1 MTLDGASSLT
11 GAAASRDTRSVKP
24 KKAAAR
30 ATPSPAKSAPKKRE
44 ATGAQSPA
52 APSSEEGAGEPRP
65 DAPAP
70 ALAETATSAD
80 LTPVVAGNL
89 RRLRTER
96 GWSLERLSQ
105 AAGVSRAML
114 GQIEQGKS
122 APTINVLWKIV
133 RALDVPFSTLIS
145 DPSAGRVTL
154 IQAARS
160 RMLRSRDGTF
170 SSRALFPMDQPRNV
184 EFYELRLAPF
194 GVEETDPHP
203 PGTMENLVV
212 AAGSLE
218 LTIGGERAILVQ
230 GDAILFQADVPH
242 TYRNPGNAEAV
253 LYLVMTYPRLG

>member
-1 MTLDGASSLT
+1 M
-11 GAAASRDTRSVKP
+11 KP
-24 KKAAAR
+24 QKAAAK
-30 ATPSPAKSAPKKRE
+30 AAPSPAKRPAKKRE
-44 ATGAQSPA
+44 AREARPSPGPEA
-52 APSSEEGAGEPRP
+52 REAGPRL

-70 ALAETATSAD
+70 EASEAPPSAD
-80 LTPVVAGNL
+80 LTLVVAGNL
-89 RRLRTER
+89 KRLRAER

-122 APTINVLWKIV
+122 APTITVVWKIV

-145 DPSAGRVTL
+145 DPSAGRVTI

-194 GVEETDPHP
+194 GVEQADPHP
-203 PGTMENLVV
+203 PGATENLVV
-212 AAGSLE
+212 ANGSLE
-218 LTIGGERAILVQ
+218 LTIGGERALLVQ

-242 TYRNPGNAEAV
+242 T
-253 LYLVMTYPRLG
+253 

>member
-1 MTLDGASSLT
+1 
-11 GAAASRDTRSVKP
+11 VKLR
-24 KKAAAR
+24 KAAVAKEVPPKR
-30 ATPSPAKSAPKKRE
+30 GSAPRGRPREEAPAPPAKSAP
-44 ATGAQSPA
+44 P
-52 APSSEEGAGEPRP
+52 APSG
-65 DAPAP
+65 
-70 ALAETATSAD
+70 AD

-89 RRLRTER
+89 KRLRAER

-122 APTINVLWKIV
+122 TPTINVVWKIV

-145 DPSAGRVTL
+145 DPTAPRVTI

-160 RMLRSRDGTF
+160 RLLRSRDGTF
-170 SSRALFPMDQPRNV
+170 SSRALFPMDQPRSV
-184 EFYELRLAPF
+184 EFYELRLAAF
-194 GVEETDPHP
+194 GTEQADPHP

-212 AAGSLE
+212 ATGSLE
-218 LTIGGERAILVQ
+218 LTVGGDRALLVQ

-242 TYRNPGNAEAV
+242 TYRNPGNGEAI

>member
-1 MTLDGASSLT
+1 M
-11 GAAASRDTRSVKP
+11 KP
-24 KKAAAR
+24 QKAAAK
-30 ATPSPAKSAPKKRE
+30 AAPSPAKRPLTKRE
-44 ATGAQSPA
+44 TRDAQPPA
-52 APSSEEGAGEPRP
+52 APEERDAKPRL

-70 ALAETATSAD
+70 EASEAPASAD
-80 LTPVVAGNL
+80 LTPVVAVNL
-89 RRLRTER
+89 KRLRAER

-122 APTINVLWKIV
+122 APTINVVWKIV

-145 DPSAGRVTL
+145 DPSAGRVTI

-194 GVEETDPHP
+194 GVEQADPHP
-203 PGTMENLVV
+203 PGATENLVV
-212 AAGSLE
+212 ANGSLE
-218 LTIGGERAILVQ
+218 LTIGGERALLVQ

>member
-1 MTLDGASSLT
+1 M
-11 GAAASRDTRSVKP
+11 KP
-24 KKAAAR
+24 QKAAAK
-30 ATPSPAKSAPKKRE
+30 AAPSPAKRPAKKGEARE
-44 ATGAQSPA
+44 ARPSPGPEA
-52 APSSEEGAGEPRP
+52 REAGPRL

-70 ALAETATSAD
+70 EPSEAPPSAD
-80 LTPVVAGNL
+80 LTLVVAGNL
-89 RRLRTER
+89 KRLRAER

-122 APTINVLWKIV
+122 APTITVVWKIV

-145 DPSAGRVTL
+145 DPSAGRVTI

-194 GVEETDPHP
+194 GVEQADPHP
-203 PGTMENLVV
+203 PGATENLVV
-212 AAGSLE
+212 ANGSLE
-218 LTIGGERAILVQ
+218 LTIGGERALLVQ